1 MMNEEKREQRD
12 KEELENLK
20 LGYAALNEDYR
31 IQTER
36 LKTADEKNNMLLVF
50 NAAILALL
58 TIVFPLNESARE
70 LFVLSIILFTLFMVS
85 IIITVTMIIVAIYPR
100 KTQHLSHK
108 SFVNAD
114 FYHRTTIEFMGQIMR
129 QQSESIKSMHET
141 AEKKFMYAKI
151 AIITTFINIALI
163 SMLIIVCLL

>member
-1 MMNEEKREQRD
+1 MNEQEQKQRD
-12 KEELENLK
+12 EEELENLK
-20 LGYAALNEDYR
+20 LGYATLNEDYR

-36 LKTADEKNNMLLVF
+36 LKTADEKTNMLLVF

-58 TIVFPLNESARE
+58 TIVFPLNESAHM
-70 LFVLSIILFTLFMVS
+70 LFVLSIILFALFLAS
-85 IIITVTMIIVAIYPR
+85 IFFTVTMIIIAIYPR

-108 SFVNAD
+108 SFVDAD

-129 QQSESIKSMHET
+129 HQTESIESMHKT
-141 AEKKFMYAKI
+141 AEKKFTYTKV

-163 SMLIIVCLL
+163 SMLIIVSLL